1 MRRVRPQAGPG
12 ASSAETP
19 ATPTPARPAV
29 SARSGKRGWGA
40 AQVTEAGSVRCQQTG
55 PRSSTYSGCFCGD
68 SSLPLPARLTFLTG
82 APGPRGRV
90 TRLGARRARG
100 RRRNPGNPETART
113 RAPRA
118 LDGARAAVEGSTS
131 LRTSTICCQAK
142 TGRSAG
148 TKAAGTGC
156 TRAHALAPAPS
167 CTARRG
173 IVCTNGTTTVAA
185 SSNRRAKPAQR

>member
-1 MRRVRPQAGPG
+1 M
-12 ASSAETP
+12 
-19 ATPTPARPAV
+19 
-29 SARSGKRGWGA
+29 
-40 AQVTEAGSVRCQQTG
+40 RCQQTG

-90 TRLGARRARG
+90 TRLGGRPVGARRERDET
-100 RRRNPGNPETART
+100 PETQTART

-118 LDGARAAVEGSTS
+118 LDGARAAVVLPYERARSAARRKLVG
-131 LRTSTICCQAK
+131 
-142 TGRSAG
+142 SAG

-185 SSNRRAKPAQR
+185 SSNRQQTHTHLCALHMSSPAAHVVA